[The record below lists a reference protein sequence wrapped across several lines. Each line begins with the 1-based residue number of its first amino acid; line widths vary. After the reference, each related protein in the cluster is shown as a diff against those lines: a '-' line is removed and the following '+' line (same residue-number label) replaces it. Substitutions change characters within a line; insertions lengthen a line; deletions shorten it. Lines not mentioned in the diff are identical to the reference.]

1 VFQPVFQVDLK
12 TKPRL
17 DLLRLPLS
25 GSLLRQ
31 RHARTLVQIPLF
43 LISAAMILH
52 GLFGPQLAPRNLA
65 TTLTWVHF
73 RGALI
78 LVLLLAGN
86 FFCLACPFML
96 VRNFARKFFRPT
108 RNWPRQLRNKW
119 LSIGLFVLMLF
130 VYEWFDLWA
139 SPWWTAWL
147 IITYFAGALLI
158 DSIFK
163 HATFCKFVCPIGQF
177 NFVASTVSPLE
188 VAVRDHDVCSRCMT
202 KDCIRGVREPAAPL
216 VVIQRGCE
224 LALFQPR
231 KVGNIDCT
239 FCLDCVQACPYDNVG
254 IMSRLPAT
262 ELVPDTMRSGL
273 GFLSRRKDIAALTI
287 VFVFGALLNAF
298 AMVSPVYA
306 LEQWLARRLG
316 VTTEAPVLATVF
328 GLFLVVEPL
337 ILLGAAAW
345 LTRVWDRSK
354 RSVLALA
361 VRYSYSL
368 APIGFGIWLAHY
380 SFHFLTG
387 LFTFIPV
394 TQAAVA
400 ELGAAILGQ
409 PQWTLVGL
417 PVNAVQ
423 VFELGF
429 IVLGLLG
436 SLLVSYLLA
445 ATDQMVQ
452 PVKAFIPWAAL
463 SLIIAG
469 AALWVMSQPM
479 EMRGIVLG
487 SG

>member
-1 VFQPVFQVDLK
+1 VSPTEIKSNAERGF
-12 TKPRL
+12 
-17 DLLRLPLS
+17 DLLRVPLI
-25 GSLLRQ
+25 GGLLKR
-31 RHARTLVQIPLF
+31 RHARTVLQIPLF
-43 LISAAMILH
+43 IISAAMIMH

-96 VRNFARKFFRPT
+96 VRNFARKFFRPI
-108 RNWPRQLRNKW
+108 RNWPRYLRNKW
-119 LSIGLFVLMLF
+119 LAICLFVTMLF

-147 IITYFAGALLI
+147 ILAYFAGALVV

-163 HATFCKFVCPIGQF
+163 HAPFCKFVCPIGQF

-188 VAVRDHDVCSRCMT
+188 VAVRDHDVCTSCKT
-202 KDCIRGVREPAAPL
+202 KDCIRGVREVTAPL
-216 VVIQRGCE
+216 VVLQRGCE

-231 KVGNIDCT
+231 KVGNLDCT
-239 FCLDCVQACPYDNVG
+239 FCLDCVQACPHDNVG
-254 IMSRLPAT
+254 IRSRLPAL
-262 ELVPDTMRSGL
+262 ELVNDTLRSGVGYPSL
-273 GFLSRRKDIAALTI
+273 RKDLAALTI

-306 LEQWLARRLG
+306 LERWLAQRFQ
-316 VTTEAPVLATVF
+316 VTTEAPVLAVIF
-328 GLFLVVEPL
+328 GLFLVIEPL
-337 ILLGAAAW
+337 LLIGLAVW
-345 LTRVWDRSK
+345 ITRVWGRSK
-354 RSVLALA
+354 RPLLSVA

-387 LFTFIPV
+387 LLTFIPV

-400 ELGAAILGQ
+400 QLGAAIFGQ

-417 PVNAVQ
+417 PVNLVQ
-423 VFELGF
+423 VFEVGF

-436 SLLVSYLLA
+436 SLLISYLLA
-445 ATDQMVQ
+445 ATDKMAQ
-452 PVKAFIPWAAL
+452 PVRVFIPWAVL
-463 SLIIAG
+463 SLLIAV